1 MLRVAFFSL
10 ALLGACFISP
20 ARADERPNI
29 IYILCDD
36 LAQGDLGCYGQK
48 LIQTPRLDQMAAE
61 GTRYTQAYSGTSVCA
76 PSRASLMT
84 GLHTGHSPVR
94 ANYEAQPEGQWPLP
108 PGQPTLAS
116 LLKLQGYSTACV
128 GKWGMGMFHTT
139 GSPLKVGFDHFYGYN
154 CQRHAHSY
162 FPTYLYNDDQR
173 FELPGNDGKEA
184 KVSYSQNYLADETL
198 KWVRDHKADPFF
210 LFYAATLPHNK
221 MEIDDLGIYKDKPWT
236 EKQKTYAAMVT
247 RLDSDV
253 GRLLDLLKELNLDK
267 KTLVIFTGDNGSQQ
281 APDSEIGK
289 FFNESMD
296 GKLRGF
302 KRSLYEGGLRQA
314 AISWWP
320 GTVPAGRVSD
330 EPWAFWDM
338 MPTVAELAGSSSEL
352 NPDTG
357 MFAIVANQ
365 KDHADL
371 WGAAEK
377 TLEDADSK
385 VVKVGNAV
393 ARWVPIATD
402 AKGKLKVA
410 FPGTSQLIRELED
423 DGKKFREI
431 LVVLNDGELNAINVS
446 LIEKATKVQNDVEQL
461 VIHVEFDETGA
472 KEMQSLTYK
481 YKPSQDG
488 FRRQLGLVFLNKVYS
503 APYLNEVISDQAQI
517 SGSMTEDELDDVLTM
532 LWSLRPP
539 TDGYSLVSFLK
550 GGHVP
555 ERESFYWELHEGLS
569 LQAVRFGDYKAIRQG
584 PGKPLELYNLADD
597 VSEKNDIAKKH
608 PELIQRAE
616 SLMASSHKDDPV
628 WPMVNNAKERK
639 QKREAAGVIGP

>member
-1 MLRVAFFSL
+1 MLRVIVLSL

-20 ARADERPNI
+20 AHADERPNI

-108 PGQPTLAS
+108 QGQPTLAS

-173 FELPGNDGKEA
+173 FELPGNDGKDA

-253 GRLLDLLKELNLDK
+253 GRLLDLLKELNLEK

-320 GTVPAGRVSD
+320 GTVPSGRVSD

-338 MPTVAELAGSSSEL
+338 MPTVAELAGLS
-352 NPDTG
+352 
-357 MFAIVANQ
+357 M
-365 KDHADL
+365 
-371 WGAAEK
+371 
-377 TLEDADSK
+377 
-385 VVKVGNAV
+385 
-393 ARWVPIATD
+393 
-402 AKGKLKVA
+402 
-410 FPGTSQLIRELED
+410 
-423 DGKKFREI
+423 
-431 LVVLNDGELNAINVS
+431 
-446 LIEKATKVQNDVEQL
+446 EKA
-461 VIHVEFDETGA
+461 
-472 KEMQSLTYK
+472 
-481 YKPSQDG
+481 
-488 FRRQLGLVFLNKVYS
+488 
-503 APYLNEVISDQAQI
+503 
-517 SGSMTEDELDDVLTM
+517 
-532 LWSLRPP
+532 PP
-539 TDGYSLVSFLK
+539 TDGLSLVSFLK
-550 GGHVP
+550 GGPAP
-555 ERESFYWELHEGLS
+555 EHEFFYWELHEGPS

-597 VSEKNDIAKKH
+597 VSEKNDISKEH
-608 PELIQRAE
+608 PELVERAE
-616 SLMASSHKDDPV
+616 NLMASSHKDDPV

-639 QKREAAGVIGP
+639 QKREEAGVVGP